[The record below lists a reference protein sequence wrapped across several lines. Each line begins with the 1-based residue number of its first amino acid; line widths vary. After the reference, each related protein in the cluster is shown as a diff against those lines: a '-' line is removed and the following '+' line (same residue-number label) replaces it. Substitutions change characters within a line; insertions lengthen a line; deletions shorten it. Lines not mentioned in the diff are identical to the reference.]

1 MTKVIF
7 FSFLLVILSCALP
20 SYAQEDPFS
29 IASIKADIP
38 SEWQTAFNDNVAV
51 MGDNIDVFL
60 EAFKKLDSDE
70 KKKAAVFL
78 IAYMPL
84 VDIVAMD
91 SQTFLDNINYA
102 FMARNEFPWGKDY
115 DDDIFYHY
123 VLPHRVSQEPVE
135 NFRPY
140 FYKELKDKLKNAVSL
155 SDAALAV
162 NKWCDDMIYF
172 KQTQSRD
179 QGPFETLKSGYGR
192 CEEMMIFY
200 IDAAR
205 SVGIPARQAWTPY
218 WAHCDNNHAWTEVYA
233 YGRWNFLGACEY
245 ADKLDEAWFRSPA
258 KRAAIVMSV
267 PFGLPDKATTT
278 EEIYR
283 YADDIPDRYAI
294 INSIKNYAKTGELE
308 VTVLDES
315 GNPMVGAN
323 VMVYVFNFGA
333 LRPIARVN
341 TDEKGFARLTMGS
354 GRFFVSAGNE
364 EKGGGL
370 LVTIKKEKVAKVT
383 ITPSDDPVLDGYN
396 WVRPAKAE

>member
-1 MTKVIF
+1 MTKIVF
-7 FSFLLVILSCALP
+7 FSFLLVILFCTLP
-20 SYAQEDPFS
+20 TYAEEDPFN
-29 IASIKADIP
+29 IASIKTDIP
-38 SEWQTAFNDNVAV
+38 SQWKTAFNDNVAV
-51 MGDNIDVFL
+51 MGENMGVFL
-60 EAFKKLDSDE
+60 DAFNKLDSDE

-84 VDIVAMD
+84 VDIVSMD
-91 SQTFLDNINYA
+91 TQTFLDNINYA
-102 FMARNEFPWGKDY
+102 FMAREEFPWGKNY

-140 FYKELKDKLKNAVSL
+140 FYKELKDKLKNAVTL

-162 NKWCDDMIYF
+162 NKWCDEMIYF

-233 YGRWNFLGACEY
+233 AGRWNFLGACEY

-267 PFGLPDKATTT
+267 PFGLPDKASTT

-333 LRPIARVN
+333 LRPIAKVT
-341 TDEKGFARLTMGS
+341 TDENGFAKLTMGS

-383 ITPSDDPVLDGYN
+383 IKPSDDPVLDGYN

>member
-1 MTKVIF
+1 MF
-7 FSFLLVILSCALP
+7 FVFLLVILSCALP
-20 SYAQEDPFS
+20 SYAQDDPFN

-38 SEWQTAFNDNVAV
+38 SQWKEAFNDNVAV
-51 MGDNIDVFL
+51 MGDNMGVFL
-60 EAFKKLDSDE
+60 DAFNKLDSDE
-70 KKKAAVFL
+70 KKKCAVFL

-91 SQTFLDNINYA
+91 TQTFLDNINYA
-102 FMARNEFPWGKDY
+102 FKAREEFPWGKEY
-115 DDDIFYHY
+115 KDDIFYHY

-140 FYKELKDKLKNAVSL
+140 FYKELKDKLKNAVTL

-233 YGRWNFLGACEY
+233 FGRWNFLGACEY

-267 PFGLPDKATTT
+267 PFGLPDKTSTT

-283 YADDIPDRYAI
+283 YADDVPDRYAI
-294 INSIKNYAKTGELE
+294 INSIRNYAKTGELE

-315 GNPMVGAN
+315 GDPMVGVN
-323 VMVYVFNFGA
+323 VFVYVFNFGA
-333 LRPIARVN
+333 LRPIAKIV

-364 EKGGGL
+364 SRGGGL
-370 LVTIKKEKVAKVT
+370 LVTVKKEKVAKVT
-383 ITPSDDPVLDGYN
+383 ITPSDGPVLDGYN

>member
-1 MTKVIF
+1 MTRILF
-7 FSFLLVILSCALP
+7 FTFLLVILSCAVP
-20 SYAQEDPFS
+20 SYAQEDPFN
-29 IASIKADIP
+29 IASINEDIP
-38 SEWQTAFNDNVAV
+38 SQWKDAFNDNVAV
-51 MGDNIDVFL
+51 MGDNAGVFL
-60 EAFKKLDSDE
+60 DAFKKLDSDE

-91 SQTFLDNINYA
+91 TQTFVDNINYA
-102 FMARNEFPWGKDY
+102 FMAREEFPWGKDY
-115 DDDIFYHY
+115 NDDIFYHY

-140 FYKELKDKLKNAVSL
+140 FYKELKDRLKNAVTL

-162 NKWCDDMIYF
+162 NKWCSEKIYF

-205 SVGIPARQAWTPY
+205 SVGVPSRQAWTPY

-233 YGRWNFLGACEY
+233 SGRWNFLGACEY
-245 ADKLDEAWFRSPA
+245 ADKLDEAWFRS
-258 KRAAIVMSV
+258 AAIVMSIA
-267 PFGLPDKATTT
+267 FGLPDKATTT

-283 YADDIPDRYAI
+283 YADDVPDKSTTM
-294 INSIKNYAKTGELE
+294 NSIRNYAKTGELE

-323 VMVYVFNFGA
+323 VFVYVFNFGA
-333 LRPIARVN
+333 LRPIARIT
-341 TDEKGFARLTMGS
+341 TDENGFAKLTMGS

-364 EKGGGL
+364 QKGGGL
-370 LVTIKKEKVAKVT
+370 LVNIKKEKVAKVT
-383 ITPSDDPVLDGYN
+383 ITPSDGPVLDGYN